1 MSTRLTRAEQTER
14 NRASLLAAARRVFL
28 ARGYH
33 GASLDQIADEA
44 GFSKGVVYSQFD
56 DKADLFLT
64 PLEARIEERAASNA
78 RAVEGLTGDRGIEI
92 LLEHAARFERVEP
105 EWGLLVI
112 EFRVHAARDRSLNRR
127 YAAAHARTVA
137 GMERVITRL
146 YERTGEPP
154 PLAPPQL
161 AQLLVAFGAGARL
174 EQAVDPD
181 SLPATLFAALLARV
195 IGTASE
201 LSPDGAGVNRA
212 PASPAHDDTPE
223 ESGRIPTPPT
233 GAGSHDHTHPRGEA
247 SHDHDYRQPS

>member
-1 MSTRLTRAEQTER
+1 
-14 NRASLLAAARRVFL
+14 
-28 ARGYH
+28 
-33 GASLDQIADEA
+33 
-44 GFSKGVVYSQFD
+44 
-56 DKADLFLT
+56 
-64 PLEARIEERAASNA
+64 
-78 RAVEGLTGDRGIEI
+78 
-92 LLEHAARFERVEP
+92 
-105 EWGLLVI
+105 
-112 EFRVHAARDRSLNRR
+112 
-127 YAAAHARTVA
+127 
-137 GMERVITRL
+137 MERVITRL